1 MYTLIAENQYGQQL
15 ELTHNPAYSVKSI
28 LGIDPPDAIINTTRN
43 AGQDGSVYNSA
54 YMDNRTITITL
65 AINYPVE
72 ANRIQLYQ
80 YFKSKFPV
88 ILRYKNET
96 RDVYI
101 QGYVQSFQV
110 AYFDKKETAQI
121 TVICPKPHF
130 NDNSLAT
137 ENLSNIVSM
146 FEFPFS
152 IEESGIPISE
162 VSIGQE
168 MSVINLGDID
178 TGALIRITAMGEVV
192 NPLIY
197 NSTNNTVMK
206 ILDTLQESDVI
217 EINSRSGE
225 KSIRKISNGVVTNL
239 INKLSDNSSWFTLVP
254 GVNILSTMADSGSE
268 YINIDFEIVYQY
280 EGV

>member
-1 MYTLIAENQYGQQL
+1 MYTLTAENQYGQQL
-15 ELTHNPAYSVKSI
+15 ELTHNPAYSVKSV

-96 RDVYI
+96 RNVYI
-101 QGYVQSFQV
+101 HGYVQSFQV

-130 NDNSLAT
+130 NGSDLVT

-152 IEESGIPISE
+152 IEEAGIPISE
-162 VSIGQE
+162 LSIGHEQAI
-168 MSVINLGDID
+168 INLGDID
-178 TGALIRITAMGEVV
+178 TGALIRITAMDEVV

-206 ILDTLQESDVI
+206 ILDTLQESDVV

-239 INKLSDNSSWFTLVP
+239 ISKLSDNSSWFTLVP

-268 YINIDFEIVYQY
+268 YINIDFEIIYQY

>member
-15 ELTHNPAYSVKSI
+15 ELTHNPAYSVKSV

-72 ANRIQLYQ
+72 SNRIRLYQ

-88 ILRYKNET
+88 TLRYKNET

-101 QGYVQSFQV
+101 NGYVQSFQV

-121 TVICPKPHF
+121 TVFCPKPHF
-130 NDNSLAT
+130 NHNGVVT

-152 IEESGIPISE
+152 IEDAGIPISE
-162 VSIGQE
+162 LSIGHEQV
-168 MSVINLGDID
+168 MINLGDMNV
-178 TGALIRITAMGEVV
+178 GALIRITASDEVV

-206 ILDTLQESDVI
+206 IMDTLQENDVV
-217 EINSRSGE
+217 EINTRPGE
-225 KSIRKISNGVVTNL
+225 KSIKKISDGEVTNL
-239 INKLSDNSSWFTLVP
+239 ISKLSNNSSWFILVP
-254 GVNILSTMADSGSE
+254 GVNILSTIADSGSE
-268 YINIDFEIVYQY
+268 FINIDFEIIYQY

>member
-1 MYTLIAENQYGQQL
+1 MYTLIAENQYCQQL

-96 RDVYI
+96 RNVYI
-101 QGYVQSFQV
+101 KGYVQSFQV

-130 NDNSLAT
+130 NGSDLVT
-137 ENLSNIVSM
+137 ENISNIVSM
-146 FEFPFS
+146 FEFPFC
-152 IEESGIPISE
+152 IEEVGIPISDL
-162 VSIGQE
+162 
-168 MSVINLGDID
+168 SVGHEQTMINLGDID
-178 TGALIRITAMGEVV
+178 TGALIRITAMDEVV

-206 ILDTLQESDVI
+206 ILDTLQESDVV

-268 YINIDFEIVYQY
+268 YINIDFEIIYQY

>member
-1 MYTLIAENQYGQQL
+1 MYTLTAENQYGQQL
-15 ELTHNPAYSVKSI
+15 ELTHNPAYSVKSV

-96 RDVYI
+96 RNVYI

-130 NDNSLAT
+130 NGSDLVT

-146 FEFPFS
+146 FKFPFS
-152 IEESGIPISE
+152 IEEAGIPISE
-162 VSIGQE
+162 LSIGHEQAI
-168 MSVINLGDID
+168 INLGDID
-178 TGALIRITAMGEVV
+178 TGALIRITAMDEVV

-206 ILDTLQESDVI
+206 IFDTLQESDVV

-239 INKLSDNSSWFTLVP
+239 ISKLSDNSSWFTLVP

-268 YINIDFEIVYQY
+268 YINIDFEIIYQY

>member
-1 MYTLIAENQYGQQL
+1 MYTLTAENQYGQQL
-15 ELTHNPAYSVKSI
+15 ELTHNPAYSVKSV

-96 RDVYI
+96 RNVYI

-130 NDNSLAT
+130 NGSDLVT

-152 IEESGIPISE
+152 IEEAGVPISDL
-162 VSIGQE
+162 
-168 MSVINLGDID
+168 SVGHEQTMINLGDID
-178 TGALIRITAMGEVV
+178 TGALIRITAMDEVV

-206 ILDTLQESDVI
+206 ILDTLQESDVV

-239 INKLSDNSSWFTLVP
+239 ISKLSDNSSWFTLVP

-268 YINIDFEIVYQY
+268 YINIDFEIIYQY